1 MKLTIKNEFG
11 SNKVIDLN
19 KDLEFN
25 VAKGEQYIFSSGF
38 SNYILNFKD
47 NQESISLIFNVNGKN
62 VTVDL
67 NGIVPFLNENNDTTK
82 NPTSVIINKNVEDKD
97 LDAILENSAFS
108 GSEILDKLAE
118 LSSTPVNTGSDI
130 GDNLALISNFQTL
143 LDSLGAAAA
152 GPGGEGNATGNGST
166 FNSILGSVDDTLPG
180 IAESDRWVNLSDSIS
195 SVPVD
200 TNTNAD
206 IGIGDVVPPSFSVT
220 DAIVTEGE
228 YAIFNIQLSTESAVD
243 TTFDLALNAGTAIE
257 ADYVP
262 KIEIFVNGEW
272 VEATSATIPAGET
285 EIVARVETIE
295 DGVFEGSEEFTIDV
309 ELSDGITSNTNET
322 STISILDSDEEPQI
336 TILGSEVQEEDGVL
350 TFTVS
355 LSNPSISEITVDFT
369 TADGT
374 ALAGSD
380 YVAQNGTITFAPG
393 ETSKTISISII
404 DDLIYEDSESMFVNL
419 TNAVNATISE
429 EQGEGKILD
438 DGDLPTLSVSG
449 SEVTE
454 GEYAIFNIQLST
466 ESAVD
471 TTFDLALNAGT
482 ATEADYVPK
491 IEIFVNGEWVEATS
505 ATIPAG
511 ETEIVARV
519 ETIEDGV
526 FEGSEEFTLEATV
539 T

>member
-67 NGIVPFLNENNDTTK
+67 NGIVPYLNENNDTTK

-97 LDAILENSAFS
+97 LDTILENSAFS

-243 TTFDLALNAGTAIE
+243 TTFDLALNAGTA
-257 ADYVP
+257 
-262 KIEIFVNGEW
+262 
-272 VEATSATIPAGET
+272 
-285 EIVARVETIE
+285 
-295 DGVFEGSEEFTIDV
+295 
-309 ELSDGITSNTNET
+309 
-322 STISILDSDEEPQI
+322 
-336 TILGSEVQEEDGVL
+336 
-350 TFTVS
+350 
-355 LSNPSISEITVDFT
+355 
-369 TADGT
+369 
-374 ALAGSD
+374 
-380 YVAQNGTITFAPG
+380 
-393 ETSKTISISII
+393 
-404 DDLIYEDSESMFVNL
+404 
-419 TNAVNATISE
+419 
-429 EQGEGKILD
+429 
-438 DGDLPTLSVSG
+438 
-449 SEVTE
+449 
-454 GEYAIFNIQLST
+454 
-466 ESAVD
+466 
-471 TTFDLALNAGT
+471 
-482 ATEADYVPK
+482 TEADYVPK
-491 IEIFVNGEWVEATS
+491 IEIFVNGDQQV
-505 ATIPAG
+505 
-511 ETEIVARV
+511 RQK
-519 ETIEDGV
+519 
-526 FEGSEEFTLEATV
+526 
-539 T
+539 